1 MKLPFIRNSEKS
13 KDFQDLFHR
22 IESLLNSARK
32 LFTQSEEVK
41 KIVAIEKG
49 ALEKSSTAANEIESM
64 VGATANAAQ
73 QLTQTA
79 NSSNK
84 LVEDAN
90 KSLEKMT
97 ELISTVTQTSNR
109 LQISVAEGLKEISSV
124 TKTMQE
130 IREKAKIINEIVFQ
144 TKLLSFNASVEAAR
158 AGEHG
163 KGFAVVADEM
173 GKLARASGSA
183 AKEIEEIL
191 STGVQRTNSQIQ
203 KVTAELETVASDT
216 VKAISDVSVKSTEIS
231 DSFSS
236 LLEFSKNTEFQS
248 QEISKATK
256 EQEVGVSQISQG
268 LQDLEMSSQK
278 LDRMAVESYQN
289 SSDLAASVE
298 NINTQFL
305 KLASSLGYKIT
316 KVESVFDF
324 DAAISA
330 HVDWKMK
337 LSKYLSNPDGSL
349 DHKKVCLDNACVLGK
364 WLYGDGTEYKETN
377 PKIYESLRMSHADF
391 HKTAGE
397 IILLINSKE
406 LNQAKVMLQP
416 GGPYMK
422 VSDGTVSLIR
432 ELKSSVELKKSA

>member
-1 MKLPFIRNSEKS
+1 MKLPFIRNNEKQ
-13 KDFQDLFHR
+13 KEFQDLFR
-22 IESLLNSARK
+22 KIENLLNSARK

-41 KIVAIEKG
+41 KIVANEKE
-49 ALEKSSTAANEIESM
+49 AVEKSSTAALEIESM
-64 VGATANAAQ
+64 VATTARAAQ
-73 QLTQTA
+73 ELSQTA
-79 NSSNK
+79 ISSNG

-90 KSLEKMT
+90 RSLEKMT
-97 ELISTVTQTSNR
+97 ELISTVNQTSNR

-124 TKTMQE
+124 TQTMQE

-173 GKLARASGSA
+173 GKLARASGLA

-191 STGVQRTNSQIQ
+191 ATSVQRTNAQIQ
-203 KVTAELETVASDT
+203 KVTAELETVSSDT
-216 VKAISDVSVKSTEIS
+216 VNAISDVSAKSTEIS
-231 DSFSS
+231 DSFSR
-236 LLEFSKNTEFQS
+236 LYEFSKNTEFQS

-256 EQEVGVSQISQG
+256 EQEVGVSQISQA
-268 LQDLEMSSQK
+268 LQDLEISSQK
-278 LDRMAVESYQN
+278 LDGMAVESYQN
-289 SSDLAASVE
+289 SSDLGASVE
-298 NINTQFL
+298 NINVQFL
-305 KLASSLGYKIT
+305 RLAAGLGYEIA
-316 KVESVFDF
+316 KVESIFDF

-337 LSKYLSNPDGSL
+337 LSKYLGNPDGSL
-349 DHKKVCLDNACVLGK
+349 DHKKVCLDNACILGK
-364 WLYGDGTEYKETN
+364 WLYGEGTEYKDAD

-397 IILLINSKE
+397 IILLINSNE

-422 VSDGTVSLIR
+422 VSDKTVSLIR
-432 ELKSSVELKKSA
+432 ELMSSVELKKSA

>member
-13 KDFQDLFHR
+13 KDFQDLFYR

-49 ALEKSSTAANEIESM
+49 ALEKSSAAANEIESM

-124 TKTMQE
+124 TQTMQE

-236 LLEFSKNTEFQS
+236 LIEFSKNTEFQS

-268 LQDLEMSSQK
+268 LQDLEMSSQN

-316 KVESVFDF
+316 KVESIFDF

-364 WLYGDGTEYKETN
+364 WLYGEGTEYKETN
-377 PKIYESLRMSHADF
+377 SKIYESLRVSHADF
-391 HKTAGE
+391 HKTAGD
-397 IILLINSKE
+397 IILLINSNE